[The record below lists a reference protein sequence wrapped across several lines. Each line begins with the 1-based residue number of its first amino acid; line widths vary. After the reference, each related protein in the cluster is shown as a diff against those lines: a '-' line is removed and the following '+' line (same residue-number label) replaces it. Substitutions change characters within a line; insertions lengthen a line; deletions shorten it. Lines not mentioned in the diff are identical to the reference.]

1 MKSARFPLIILS
13 LLCVIFLLVA
23 VQQFLGGQKEKN
35 SHTVTKKVLD
45 ETKQAKAN
53 LQKDL
58 DDQKKLKAELELQ
71 VTDLKGKVASLQDQA
86 EKLASQIAEERR
98 AKEDAVAQLSE
109 KMREVEDI
117 KTNFESA
124 KKEHF
129 SLQEQYDKINR
140 DYEILQEQLKT
151 VRAQNDALTKQVE
164 ELEAKKEVELDKIV
178 VKPGAEAEGKVLVV
192 NKEFNFIVVSAGN
205 NKGLTPGVV
214 LSIFRDG
221 KFVAKA
227 QVEKVYET
235 MSAANIIA
243 DGAEIREGDIAK
255 AM

>member
-23 VQQFLGGQKEKN
+23 VQQYLGGQKEK
-35 SHTVTKKVLD
+35 SSRTVTEKTLTETKEAKDQLQKELD
-45 ETKQAKAN
+45 E
-53 LQKDL
+53 
-58 DDQKKLKAELELQ
+58 QKKLKAELELQ
-71 VTDLKGKVASLQDQA
+71 VTDLKGKVTSLQDQA
-86 EKLASQIAEERR
+86 EKLAAQIADERK
-98 AKEDAVAQLSE
+98 AKEDAVAQLNE
-109 KMREVEDI
+109 KTREVEDI

-124 KKEHF
+124 KKEHL
-129 SLQEQYDKINR
+129 SLQEQYDKINK
-140 DYEILQEQLKT
+140 DYESLQAQLKT
-151 VRAQNDALTKQVE
+151 VKAQNENLTKQLDDME
-164 ELEAKKEVELDKIV
+164 SRKEVELDKIV
-178 VKPGAEAEGKVLVV
+178 VSPGAEAEGKVLVV

-205 NKGLTPGVV
+205 NKGMRPGVM

-235 MSAANIIA
+235 MSAANIQP
-243 DGAEIREGDIAK
+243 DGSEIREGDIAK

>member
-35 SHTVTKKVLD
+35 SRTVTEKVLD
-45 ETKQAKAN
+45 ETKQAKDQ
-53 LQKDL
+53 LQKEL
-58 DDQKKLKAELELQ
+58 DEQKKLKAELELQ
-71 VTDLKGKVASLQDQA
+71 VTDLKGKVSSLQDQA
-86 EKLASQIAEERR
+86 ETLAAQIADERK

-109 KMREVEDI
+109 KVREIEDI

-124 KKEHF
+124 KKEHD
-129 SLQEQYDKINR
+129 SLQEQYDKISK
-140 DYEILQEQLKT
+140 DYDSLQVQLKT
-151 VRAQNDALTKQVE
+151 VKGQNDNLTKQLE
-164 ELEAKKEVELDKIV
+164 NLEAKKEVELDKIV
-178 VKPGAEAEGKVLVV
+178 VTPGAEAEGKVLVV

-205 NKGLTPGVV
+205 NRGLRPGVV
-214 LSIFRDG
+214 LSIFRAG
-221 KFVAKA
+221 RFVAKA

-235 MSAANIIA
+235 MSAANIMA

>member
-35 SHTVTKKVLD
+35 TRVVTEKTLE
-45 ETKQAKAN
+45 ETKEAKGQ
-53 LQKDL
+53 LQKEL
-58 DDQKKLKAELELQ
+58 DAQKKLKAELELQ
-71 VTDLKGKVASLQDQA
+71 VTDLKGKVNSLQEEA
-86 EKLASQIAEERR
+86 EKLAIQIAEER
-98 AKEDAVAQLSE
+98 KSKQDALAQLSE
-109 KMREVEDI
+109 KVKEVEDI

-124 KKEHF
+124 KKEHL
-129 SLQEQYDKINR
+129 SLQEQYDKINKE
-140 DYEILQEQLKT
+140 YESLQQQLKSVKAT
-151 VRAQNDALTKQVE
+151 NDDLARQLQD
-164 ELEAKKEVELDKIV
+164 LEANKEVELDKIV
-178 VKPGAEAEGKVLVV
+178 VTPGAEAEGKVLVV

-205 NKGLTPGVV
+205 NKGLRPGVV

-221 KFVAKA
+221 KFVAKV

-235 MSAANIIA
+235 MSAANIMA
-243 DGAEIREGDIAK
+243 DGGDIREGDIAK